1 LAISIEP
8 YAGLPIANSSWNH
21 RKFNLEIRESIP
33 HIQGQMIAR
42 RLTSIL
48 EKRLSQTPVVALLG
62 SRQVGKTTLARGLDA
77 GKPSHY
83 LDLERP
89 SDIAKLADP
98 ELYLGKFADH
108 LVILDEIQRIPG
120 LFPVLR
126 SLIDERRR
134 AGERSAQFLILGSAS
149 PALLQQS
156 SETLAGRIS
165 YLELDPLNLTELG
178 PGDEVMDRH
187 WFRGG
192 YPGSYLAADDA
203 ASIQWCEDF
212 ITSYVERH
220 LPQLGITATPQLLRR
235 LCTMLAHQQGTTLN
249 LSKMADSLGIDG
261 KTARHYL
268 DLLEGLYL
276 TRSIPAWSRN
286 AGKRLVKAPKVYW
299 RDTGLLHALTSLH
312 DLEQVLGHPLCGH
325 SWEGYCIEQ
334 IVTLLPKGTTFSH
347 YRTHAGAEVDLV
359 LQNPSTGTIAIEIKR
374 TLSPKLSPVFVESM
388 KTLQAT
394 KGYYIIPQG
403 ESFPLS
409 ESVTA
414 LSLSDFLTRLP

>member
-1 LAISIEP
+1 MIE
-8 YAGLPIANSSWNH
+8 
-21 RKFNLEIRESIP
+21 
-33 HIQGQMIAR
+33 R
-42 RLTSIL
+42 RLATIL
-48 EKRLSQTPVVALLG
+48 KKRLSQAPVVALLG
-62 SRQVGKTTLARGLDA
+62 SRQVGKTTLARGLDM

-89 SDIAKLADP
+89 SDIAKLTDP
-98 ELYLGKFADH
+98 ELYLGRFADH
-108 LVILDEIQRIPG
+108 LVILDEVQRLPG

-149 PALLQQS
+149 PELLQQS

-178 PGDEVMDRH
+178 HGEGVMDRH

-192 YPGSYLAADDA
+192 YPDSYLATDDA
-203 ASIQWCEDF
+203 AAIQWCEDF

-220 LPQLGITATPQLLRR
+220 LPQLRITAAPLLLRR
-235 LCTMLAHQQGTTLN
+235 LCSMLAQQQGATLN
-249 LSKMADSLGIDG
+249 LSKMAGSLGIEG

-276 TRSIPAWSRN
+276 VRSIPAWSRN

-299 RDTGLLHALTSLH
+299 RDSGLLHALAGLH
-312 DLEQVLGHPLCGH
+312 HLEQVLGHPLCGH

-334 IVTLLPKGTTFSH
+334 IVTRLPTGTAPSH

-359 LQNPSTGTIAIEIKR
+359 LENPSGETIALEIKR
-374 TLSPKLSPVFVESM
+374 TLSPKLTPRFLENM

-394 KGYYIIPQG
+394 QGYYIIPHG
-403 ESFPLS
+403 DSYPLS

-414 LSLSDFLTRLP
+414 ISLSDYLARLP